1 MRNNIKGKA
10 NPIIQK
16 YFENANK
23 NKTTISSLSDD
34 AKIRLVMEMR
44 DRIFERCEKDLL
56 NYTDIMKVLGFSK
69 DQVYKLFRNSSFP
82 AKRVN
87 GCSTV
92 TAIALAKWMLIEYL
106 T

>member
-1 MRNNIKGKA
+1 MRKSKTGRV
-10 NPIIQK
+10 NPIIRK

-23 NKTTISSLSDD
+23 SQTTTSSMSDD
-34 AKIRLVMEMR
+34 AKIKLVMEMR

-82 AKRVN
+82 AKQVN
-87 GCSTV
+87 GCRSV
-92 TAIALAKWMLIEYL
+92 TAIALAKWMLLEYL